1 VVEPLD
7 VFLPQ
12 VPGLVVDP
20 GAAPPEA
27 PLKGPDKF
35 KPAPLKGPD
44 KLKPGVPVL
53 LTHGAG
59 GDVHGAGLTA
69 LAEGLA
75 ALGHTVVRF
84 NLPYRVAGRSSPPP
98 AEKSVP
104 GYREGY
110 EAARQA
116 VGGSQPWAV
125 GGKSYGGRVASLA
138 VAEGM
143 EVAALVFYGY
153 PLHPPGKPESLRV
166 AHWPSI
172 TVPSL
177 FLEGTDDPFC
187 NLDLLREHL
196 PLLGG
201 PATLHVVEGGD
212 HSLQVR
218 ASKSADGKP
227 RSQAR
232 VMADLAPVVS
242 AWLESVAVRS

>member
-1 VVEPLD
+1 MVEPLD
-7 VFLPQ
+7 VLLPQ

-20 GAAPPEA
+20 GAGPHPEG
-27 PLKGPDKF
+27 PLKGPDKR
-35 KPAPLKGPD
+35 K
-44 KLKPGVPVL
+44 VPVA

-59 GDVHGAGLTA
+59 GDVHGAGLQA

-84 NLPYRVAGRSSPPP
+84 NLPYREAGRSSPPA

-110 EAARQA
+110 EAARA
-116 VGGSQPWAV
+116 RIGDERPWAV

-143 EVAALVFYGY
+143 EAAALVFYGY
-153 PLHPPGKPESLRV
+153 PLHPPGKPEALRV

-172 TVPSL
+172 TVPCL
-177 FLEGTDDPFC
+177 FLEGTQDPFC

-196 PLLGG
+196 PSLGG

-218 ASKSADGKP
+218 ASSSPDGRP
-227 RSQAR
+227 RSPAR
-232 VMADLAPVVS
+232 VMAELAPVVS
-242 AWLESVAVRS
+242 SWLYAK

>member
-1 VVEPLD
+1 MVQPLD
-7 VFLPQ
+7 VLLPQ
-12 VPGLVVDP
+12 VPGLVVDR
-20 GAAPPEA
+20 GAPPNLGA
-27 PLKGPDKF
+27 
-35 KPAPLKGPD
+35 
-44 KLKPGVPVL
+44 PVL

-59 GDVHGAGLTA
+59 GDVHGAGLQA
-69 LAEGLA
+69 LAQRLA

-84 NLPYRVAGRSSPPP
+84 NLPYREAGRSSPPA

-110 EAARQA
+110 EAARDA
-116 VGGSQPWAV
+116 VGDSRGWAV

-172 TVPSL
+172 TVPCL
-177 FLEGTDDPFC
+177 FLVGTEDPFC

-196 PLLGG
+196 PSLGG

-218 ASKSADGKP
+218 ASSSRDGRP
-227 RSQAR
+227 RSPAR

-242 AWLESVAVRS
+242 AWLESVAVRG